1 MHRNKKHLLKLKI
14 IIFKYIYQYNINQ
27 IKYLP
32 SNSFISLIKGRK
44 NVLKSFSPGIKKG
57 INKFSFLTLIKGSR
71 LIFIIRNAQQSSVL
85 CLKIWYPSQETV
97 NATSLLSLNKF
108 LSNILYK
115 YYHQKYL

>member
-1 MHRNKKHLLKLKI
+1 M
-14 IIFKYIYQYNINQ
+14 
-27 IKYLP
+27 P

-44 NVLKSFSPGIKKG
+44 NVLISFGCFGSDIKKG

-71 LIFIIRNAQQSSVL
+71 LLFIIRNAQQSSVL

-108 LSNILYK
+108 LSNNSL
-115 YYHQKYL
+115 